1 MIPRDQALKVYQIM
15 LSIRRFECRVEK
27 LLMENR
33 IYGPAHLYIGQEAVA
48 SGVCVNLRSDDFISS
63 THRGHGHLI
72 SKGGQFH
79 RMMAEL
85 FARSTGYCRGKGGSM
100 HIADMARGMLGANGV
115 VGAGIPLATGAALSA
130 KVRGTDQVSVC
141 FFGDGAANQGTFLE
155 AINIAATM
163 SLPVIYVCEN
173 NGYNVNTKWA
183 TIAKHPDIAD
193 RAIGLGL
200 PGEIVDGQD
209 VTAVY
214 DAALKAIAR
223 ARRGEGPTLLECKT
237 YRFRGHCGVW
247 GDPRDPEE
255 VAKWQ
260 ERDPVSMFARALV
273 AEGLVT
279 EDQLQD
285 MERMLEKELDAA
297 VEFAENSPLPK
308 LEEATTDVY
317 KIYKETSA
325 EVDKK
330 VQLSPTEASPEKDL
344 VRKYWEGT

>member
-1 MIPRDQALKVYQIM
+1 MIPKDQTLEIYRTM
-15 LSIRRFECRVEK
+15 LAIRRFECRVEQ
-27 LLMENR
+27 LLKDNR

-48 SGVCVNLRSDDFISS
+48 AGVCANLQPNDFIAS

-72 SKGGQFH
+72 AKGGQFH
-79 RMMAEL
+79 RMMSEL
-85 FARSTGYCRGKGGSM
+85 FARSTGYCKGKGGSM
-100 HIADMARGMLGANGV
+100 HIADMTLGMLGANGI
-115 VGAGIPLATGAALSA
+115 VGAGIPMATGAALSA

-155 AINIAATM
+155 AINIAATG

-200 PGEIVDGQD
+200 PGKIVDGQD

-214 DAALKAIAR
+214 DAAIEAVAR
-223 ARRGEGPTLLECKT
+223 ARSGKGPTLLECKT

-255 VAKWQ
+255 IAKWQ
-260 ERDPVSMFARALV
+260 KRDPVSMFAQIIV
-273 AEGLVT
+273 DEGLAT
-279 EDQLQD
+279 EEQLQD

-297 VEFAENSPLPK
+297 VEIAENSPSPK

-317 KIYKETSA
+317 AETSMA
-325 EVDKK
+325 INTADQTK
-330 VQLSPTEASPEKDL
+330 STETTPKQDL
-344 VRKYWEGT
+344 VSKYWEGTR